1 MYRNKKKINETLF
14 KINTM
19 KKLITNLCAVMPEKV
34 FKFEELIKMLADHKE
49 AVSIENI
56 VELTQ
61 NRSSVESDS

>member
-1 MYRNKKKINETLF
+1 
-14 KINTM
+14 M